1 MMADAQAMTDRIPD
15 ETMREAIK
23 ICDPSFSGGTRVN
36 DAQHIVDVARALM
49 ARDQRA
55 AGIALAHGENSLD
68 GQYWAGV
75 NQAAVSISNA
85 ILSYDEVHP

>member
-1 MMADAQAMTDRIPD
+1 MTNLKLLPKQPVWTI
-15 ETMREAIK
+15 TAI
-23 ICDPSFSGGTRVN
+23 
-36 DAQHIVDVARALM
+36 ARALM

-55 AGIALAHGENSLD
+55 AEIALAHGENSLD

-85 ILSYDEVHP
+85 ILSYDEDQK